1 MCSRAADV
9 SELRAVGVE
18 QQALDGAVAGR
29 PFEWLVA
36 HVVLQSTSTI
46 CGAGLKIKF
55 ATFFGSKTKYIF
67 GGAFNRRT
75 TPNVLAG
82 MAQAARGG
90 VRTGAPTCNH
100 IGSQV
105 GSH

>member
-1 MCSRAADV
+1 MPCISAFKSRTWMCSRAADV

-18 QQALDGAVAGR
+18 RDALEEAVAGR

-55 ATFFGSKTKYIF
+55 ATIF
-67 GGAFNRRT
+67 W
-75 TPNVLAG
+75 
-82 MAQAARGG
+82 Q
-90 VRTGAPTCNH
+90 
-100 IGSQV
+100 
-105 GSH
+105 

>member
-36 HVVLQSTSTI
+36 HVVLQSTSTVEVP
-46 CGAGLKIKF
+46 CTSMVSERAH
-55 ATFFGSKTKYIF
+55 ARSD
-67 GGAFNRRT
+67 
-75 TPNVLAG
+75 
-82 MAQAARGG
+82 AAG
-90 VRTGAPTCNH
+90 VRGR
-100 IGSQV
+100 
-105 GSH
+105 

>member
-18 QQALDGAVAGR
+18 QQALDEAVAGR

-55 ATFFGSKTKYIF
+55 ATIF
-67 GGAFNRRT
+67 R
-75 TPNVLAG
+75 
-82 MAQAARGG
+82 Q
-90 VRTGAPTCNH
+90 
-100 IGSQV
+100 
-105 GSH
+105 